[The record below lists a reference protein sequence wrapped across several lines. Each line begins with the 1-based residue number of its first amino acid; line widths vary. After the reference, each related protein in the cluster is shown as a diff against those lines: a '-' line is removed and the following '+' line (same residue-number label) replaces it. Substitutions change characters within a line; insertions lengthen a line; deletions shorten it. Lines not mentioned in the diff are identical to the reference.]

1 MQVGDAVQE
10 KCTPKRIGVVKRII
24 YGIDKGDT
32 EFVFVLWS
40 DGRQQMLP
48 EHRVLRLSC
57 E

>member
-1 MQVGDAVQE
+1 MKVGDAVQE

-24 YGIDKGDT
+24 YGIGKGD

-48 EHRVLRLSC
+48 QHHVWKLS
-57 E
+57 